1 MLGNESILRS
11 VTGQAARWLSFA
23 VRLALWVYQAALSP
37 FLGPCC
43 RFAPS
48 CSDYAR
54 QAVGRHGVR
63 RGSWMALKRVMRCH
77 PFHPGGWDPVV

>member
-1 MLGNESILRS
+1 MWKTEHSGHRIVDVL
-11 VTGQAARWLSFA
+11 ARVFSSLVDA
-23 VRLALWVYQAALSP
+23 ALWTYRAAVSP

-48 CSDYAR
+48 CSVYAR
-54 QAVGRHGVR
+54 QAVHRHGIS
-63 RGSWMALKRVMRCH
+63 RGSWMALRRVLRCH